1 MSTTTHD
8 IATTTPSRLPG
19 AAADGDVSWRRV
31 ISSEW
36 VKFRSLRSSWVM
48 LAAAVLVIVV
58 LGLVIGYNIG
68 RHFAG
73 LAPEDSA
80 ASGPL
85 QGYYGGQLLMGV
97 LGVLFVTGEYS
108 TGSIRS
114 SLAAVPRRL
123 PVLGAKA
130 LVFGTIAV
138 AAMVAAS
145 FGAFFGSQLFLS
157 HYGHGSSL
165 TDPGVLRAVIGTG
178 VYLALIGLLGSALG
192 WIVRST
198 PGGISSLMG
207 VLLVIP
213 VLLQV
218 LPGSWAG
225 SLFKYLPS
233 EAGSSFVMS
242 VRPPDT
248 LAPWT
253 GLAVLVAWVA
263 AALAVAALALRR
275 RDA

>member
-1 MSTTTHD
+1 MSTLTQDT
-8 IATTTPSRLPG
+8 ATTTPSRLSHDDG
-19 AAADGDVSWRRV
+19 AGDVSMRRV
-31 ISSEW
+31 LASEW

-48 LAAAVLVIVV
+48 LGAAVLALVV

-68 RHFAG
+68 RHFTG

-114 SLAAVPRRL
+114 TLAAVPHRL

-130 LVFGTIAV
+130 VVFGSIALV
-138 AAMVAAS
+138 TMVAAS

-165 TDPGVLRAVIGTG
+165 TGPGVLRAVIGTG

-198 PGGISSLMG
+198 PGGISSLVG
-207 VLLVIP
+207 ILLVLP

-218 LPGSWAG
+218 LPGTLVASV
-225 SLFKYLPS
+225 LKYLPS

-242 VRPPDT
+242 VRLPDT

-263 AALAVAALALRR
+263 AALVVAAVVLRR

>member
-1 MSTTTHD
+1 MSTTTQD
-8 IATTTPSRLPG
+8 VLSPTPAPLRDEG
-19 AAADGDVSWRRV
+19 DGDVTFWRV
-31 ISSEW
+31 LSSEW

-48 LAAAVLVIVV
+48 LVAAMLALVV
-58 LGLVIGYNIG
+58 LGLVIGYNSG
-68 RHFAG
+68 RHYAG

-85 QGYYGGQLLMGV
+85 QGYYLGQLLMGV

-114 SLAAVPRRL
+114 TLAAVPRRT
-123 PVLGAKA
+123 PVLVAKSV
-130 LVFGTIAV
+130 VFGTIAV
-138 AAMVAAS
+138 VAMAVATL
-145 FGAFFGSQLFLS
+145 GAFFGSQLFLA

-165 TDPGVLRAVIGTG
+165 TDPGVLRAVVGTG
-178 VYLALIGLLGSALG
+178 VYLALIGLLGGALG

-198 PGGISSLMG
+198 PGGISSLVG
-207 VLLVIP
+207 ILLVIP
-213 VLLQV
+213 VLFQV
-218 LPGSWAG
+218 LPGAWAG
-225 SLFKYLPS
+225 EVFKYLPS

-242 VRPPDT
+242 VHLPDT

-253 GLAVLVAWVA
+253 GFGVLVAWVA
-263 AALAVAALALRR
+263 AALVAAAVMLRR

>member
-1 MSTTTHD
+1 MTTTTHEVLSEPVPPLRD
-8 IATTTPSRLPG
+8 QR
-19 AAADGDVSWRRV
+19 DGDVSLARV
-31 ISSEW
+31 LSSEW

-48 LAAAVLVIVV
+48 LVAAMLALVV
-58 LGLVIGYNIG
+58 LGLVIGYNTG
-68 RHFAG
+68 RHFSG

-114 SLAAVPRRL
+114 TLAAVPRRI

-130 LVFGTIAV
+130 LVFGTIALV
-138 AAMVAAS
+138 TMVAAS
-145 FGAFFGSQLFLS
+145 FGAFFGSQAFLS
-157 HYGHGSSL
+157 HYGHGSSI

-198 PGGISSLMG
+198 PGGISSLVG
-207 VLLVIP
+207 ILLVIP

-218 LPGSWAG
+218 LPGSWSGAV
-225 SLFKYLPS
+225 LKYLPS

-242 VRPPDT
+242 VRLPDT

-253 GLAVLVAWVA
+253 GFAVLVAWVA
-263 AALAVAALALRR
+263 AALVVAAVVLRR